1 MRFRGWLIRGVL
13 IAICALMV
21 LDVPPA
27 AAAPAGPTS
36 TQHVPVYAY
45 FYQWYDH
52 GSWRRAKADYPLVGT
67 YSSDDPHILRDQIEE
82 AKAAG
87 IDGFLTSWKSTPQL
101 NRRLDLLLRI
111 ASGLDFQVGVVYEA
125 LDFAREP
132 LPAAKVRSDLSFLMQ
147 RWGPAL
153 KSTDFGKPLIAWT
166 GTDQYSLSDIAS
178 VRAMLAGRAF
188 LLATSK
194 DAEQYQRV
202 AAEVDGEAY
211 YWSSANPRASSTLP
225 RLKDLATAVHAHNG
239 IWVAPAAP
247 GFDGRTL
254 GHLRVVDRAGGAT
267 LTQSLTNAFAS
278 SPDAVGRDQLERV
291 VGEHLHRTGPALRP
305 ARVQCA
311 AEVPGCPWQR
321 CRVQPPGA
329 PGNRAT
335 WTVVRPAGGWSAYP
349 AVPGRSGR
357 SDPAGRTTRPAGSAR
372 SADESSS
379 QPERQPDQD
388 AGGITA
394 CRDSA
399 SLDGSERLP
408 FWSLS

>member
-1 MRFRGWLIRGVL
+1 MRFRRWLIRAVL
-13 IAICALMV
+13 IVMCALMV
-21 LDVPPA
+21 LDASPA
-27 AAAPAGPTS
+27 AAAPTGPTS
-36 TQHVPVYAY
+36 THHVPVYAY

-101 NRRLDLLLRI
+101 NRRLDLLLRV
-111 ASGLDFQVGVVYEA
+111 ASELDFQVGVVYEA

-153 KSTDFGKPLIAWT
+153 NATDFGKPLIAWT

-194 DAEQYQRV
+194 DSEQYQRV

-211 YWSSANPRASSTLP
+211 YWSSANPRASFTLR
-225 RLKDLATAVHAHNG
+225 RLKDLATAVHAHDG

-254 GHLRVVDRAGGAT
+254 GHLRVVDRAGSAT
-267 LTQSLTNAFAS
+267 LTNSLTNAFAS
-278 SPDAVGRDQLERV
+278 SPDAVGVISWNEWSENTYIEPGQRYGRQEFNALRKFLAARGNDVGYSRV
-291 VGEHLHRTGPALRP
+291 VHRVTARPGPWSGLRAAGLLTLLCLVGVGALILFGGR
-305 ARVQCA
+305 
-311 AEVPGCPWQR
+311 R
-321 CRVQPPGA
+321 CRWGRP
-329 PGNRAT
+329 T
-335 WTVVRPAGGWSAYP
+335 SRPAGRK
-349 AVPGRSGR
+349 VN
-357 SDPAGRTTRPAGSAR
+357 RTKTLVG
-372 SADESSS
+372 
-379 QPERQPDQD
+379 
-388 AGGITA
+388 
-394 CRDSA
+394 
-399 SLDGSERLP
+399 
-408 FWSLS
+408 